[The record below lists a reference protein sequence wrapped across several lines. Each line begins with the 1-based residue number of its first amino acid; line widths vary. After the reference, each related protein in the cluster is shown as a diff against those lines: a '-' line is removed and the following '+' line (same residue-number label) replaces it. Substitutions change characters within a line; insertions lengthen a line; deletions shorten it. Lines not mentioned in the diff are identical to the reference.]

1 MTDVID
7 TQNTGTQGTGNE
19 QKPYYADW
27 GLSQEDVGYIQA
39 STYKDPSSIIKALR
53 EAKQYI
59 GMDKNDLIRIPKA
72 DADGNRD
79 LSEVFKALGRPDDAK
94 GYELGDTDFAKAAS
108 EKLFELGL
116 SKKQA
121 TELATFIAAQDEVN
135 KKAEEEKWNANVE
148 SGIKELQKEWGADY
162 EANTAV
168 AQQAVRDIAAKTG
181 FTEEELNKIESTL
194 GTDKATKLFYAIG
207 AAQGGVKNL
216 QNYNA
221 GQETPE
227 IAAFKLKE
235 LKQDKE
241 FVARLA
247 KNEHKA
253 VQEVV
258 RLTALAMG
266 GNK

>member
-7 TQNTGTQGTGNE
+7 TQNTGAQGTGNE
-19 QKPYYADW
+19 PKPYYDGW
-27 GLSQEDVGYIQA
+27 GLSDDSVGFLQ
-39 STYKDPSSIIKALR
+39 TLQYKDANALV
-53 EAKQYI
+53 EGLKQTRSYV
-59 GMDKNDLIRIPKA
+59 GVDKNDLIRIPKA
-72 DADGNRD
+72 DAEGNRD
-79 LSEVFKALGRPDDAK
+79 LSEVYKQLGRPEDAT
-94 GYELGDTDFAKAAS
+94 GYGFGDEEFAKAAAQ
-108 EKLFELGL
+108 KLYDLGI

-121 TELATFIAAQDEVN
+121 ESLMQFMSEQDEAN
-135 KKAEEEKWNANVE
+135 KKKADEEWNTSVE
-148 SGIKELQKEWGADY
+148 EGIKNLKKEWKADY
-162 EANTAV
+162 ETNTAV

-181 FTEEELNKIESTL
+181 FAEEELNKIESTL

-253 VQEVV
+253 VQEMN